1 MRLSSLKLSGF
12 KSFADSTTLHF
23 KENRTA
29 VVGPNGCGKSNVI
42 DAIRWVMGE
51 SSARQLRGGSMQ
63 DVIFTGT
70 AKRKP
75 VSVASVELRFDNTY
89 GKLGGSYN
97 AYTELAVKRQVNRDG
112 KSEYFLNGT
121 KALLLL
127 ERTHLIEI
135 YPRRGAI
142 VSEMSAQQVRALFD
156 ISSLLLGQ
164 IVQRIAET
172 WRSYEAESLQ
182 LLLDELGN
190 QLKQGS
196 IEKFYDLI
204 FEGLARQHEMVGN
217 AYLMKFYQ
225 ELLPSIRRSYFL
237 TLNTSRRELQESYDL
252 FKLVTDAVLI
262 RKSQQATLFME
273 DFCRHLRNLV
283 LESLTRMKQIELAW
297 ARRSRR

>member
-1 MRLSSLKLSGF
+1 MQAHDTGSLSEQIAKHIS
-12 KSFADSTTLHF
+12 
-23 KENRTA
+23 EQ
-29 VVGPNGCGKSNVI
+29 I
-42 DAIRWVMGE
+42 IRGE
-51 SSARQLRGGSMQ
+51 LVEGERIQ
-63 DVIFTGT
+63 
-70 AKRKP
+70 
-75 VSVASVELRFDNTY
+75 ELRIAAELDVSR
-89 GKLGGSYN
+89 GSVR
-97 AYTELAVKRQVNRDG
+97 E
-112 KSEYFLNGT
+112 
-121 KALLLL
+121 ALLLL

-156 ISSLLLGQ
+156 TSSLLLGQ

-217 AYLMKFYQ
+217 VYLMKFYQ